1 MDIERI
7 IMCVMAFGAVLGGLD
22 RIGGNRFGFGDK
34 FEKGFQMLGNV
45 GLSMAGIICLAP
57 ALGELVGLLVGP
69 MCEALGMDPAVF
81 GSLLAIDM
89 GGYSLAVGLAKDP
102 ELGLYAGVIV
112 ASMFGATLVFH
123 IPVGVGF
130 LGEKDESF
138 MKGILLGLA
147 VMPGSLLVG
156 GLAMGLE
163 LKRILWNSL
172 PVFLLSAALAVGI
185 LKIPG
190 AMMKG
195 FKVFARI
202 IRAVAT
208 IGLTAAAVTHMTG
221 FVILD
226 TMPPLQEAMKVA
238 VSIGIVMLGG
248 MPLAELLRRLLKRPF
263 RWIGVRTGIDS
274 AGTTAVLVA
283 LVSATP
289 ALAMLPQMNRRSR
302 SVVAAFLVN
311 GVCIIGSH
319 FAFCQSAAPELVGP
333 LLAAKLA
340 GGILAV
346 TVALICTRGDREQD
360 REEHP
365 AAGGGAPAVRS

>member
-1 MDIERI
+1 MDINRI
-7 IMCVMAFGAVLGGLD
+7 IMWIMTCGAVLGGFD
-22 RIGGNRFGFGDK
+22 RILGNRFGYGDK

-57 ALGELVGLLVGP
+57 ALGKGIRFLVGP
-69 MCEALGMDPAVF
+69 VCNALKMDPSIF

-89 GGYSLAVGLAKDP
+89 GGYSLAVDLAKDP
-102 ELGLYAGVIV
+102 QLGLYAGIIV
-112 ASMFGATLVFH
+112 SSMFGATLVFH

-130 LGEKDESF
+130 LGERDESF

-147 VMPGSLLVG
+147 TMPGALLVG

-163 LKRILWNSL
+163 LGRILWNSL

-185 LKIPG
+185 LKAPG
-190 AMMKG
+190 AMMRG
-195 FKVFARI
+195 FKAFARV

-208 IGLTAAAVTHMTG
+208 LGLTAAAVTHMTG
-221 FVILD
+221 FVLLD

-248 MPLAELLRRLLKRPF
+248 MPLAELLRRLLKVPF
-263 RWIGVRTGIDS
+263 RWIGDRTGIDG
-274 AGTTAVLVA
+274 AGTSAVLVA

-302 SVVAAFLVN
+302 VVVAAFLVN

-319 FAFCQSAAPELVGP
+319 FAFCQSVAPESVGA
-333 LLAAKLA
+333 LLAAKLV

-346 TVALICTRGDREQD
+346 TVALVCTRGEK
-360 REEHP
+360 E
-365 AAGGGAPAVRS
+365 

>member
-1 MDIERI
+1 MDINRI
-7 IMCVMAFGAVLGGLD
+7 IMWIMACGAVLGGFD
-22 RIGGNRFGFGDK
+22 RILGNRFGYGDK

-57 ALGELVGLLVGP
+57 ALGKGIRFLVGP
-69 MCEALGMDPAVF
+69 VCNALKMDPSIF

-89 GGYSLAVGLAKDP
+89 GGYSLAVDLAKDP
-102 ELGLYAGVIV
+102 QLGLYAGIIIS
-112 ASMFGATLVFH
+112 SMFGATLVFH

-130 LGEKDESF
+130 LGERDESF

-147 VMPGSLLVG
+147 TMPGALLVG
-156 GLAMGLE
+156 GLSMGLE
-163 LKRILWNSL
+163 LGRILWNSL

-185 LKIPG
+185 LKAPG
-190 AMMKG
+190 AMMRG
-195 FKVFARI
+195 FKAFARV

-208 IGLTAAAVTHMTG
+208 LGLTAAAVTHMTG
-221 FVILD
+221 FVLLD

-248 MPLAELLRRLLKRPF
+248 MPLAELLRRLLKVPF
-263 RWIGVRTGIDS
+263 RWIGDRTGIDG
-274 AGTTAVLVA
+274 AGTSAVLVA

-302 SVVAAFLVN
+302 VVVAAFLVN

-319 FAFCQSAAPELVGP
+319 FAFCQSVAPESVGA
-333 LLAAKLA
+333 LLAAKLV

-346 TVALICTRGDREQD
+346 TVALVCTRGEK
-360 REEHP
+360 E
-365 AAGGGAPAVRS
+365 

>member
-1 MDIERI
+1 MDINRI
-7 IMCVMAFGAVLGGLD
+7 IMWVMAFGAVVGGLD
-22 RIGGNRFGFGDK
+22 RAFGNRFGYGDK

-57 ALGELVGLLVGP
+57 ALGKGIRFLVGP
-69 MCEALGMDPAVF
+69 VCNALKMDPSIF

-89 GGYSLAVGLAKDP
+89 GGYSLAVDLAKDP
-102 ELGLYAGVIV
+102 QLGLYAGIIIS
-112 ASMFGATLVFH
+112 SMFGATLVFH

-130 LGEKDESF
+130 LGERDESF

-147 VMPGSLLVG
+147 TMPGALLVG

-163 LKRILWNSL
+163 LGRILWNSL

-185 LKIPG
+185 LKAPG
-190 AMMKG
+190 AMMRG
-195 FKVFARI
+195 FKAFARV
-202 IRAVAT
+202 IRAMAT
-208 IGLTAAAVTHMTG
+208 LGLTAAAVTHMTG
-221 FVILD
+221 FVLLD

-248 MPLAELLRRLLKRPF
+248 MPLAELLRRLLKVPF
-263 RWIGVRTGIDS
+263 RWIGDRTGIDG
-274 AGTTAVLVA
+274 AGTSAVLVA

-302 SVVAAFLVN
+302 VVVAAFLVN

-319 FAFCQSAAPELVGP
+319 FAFCQSVAPESVGA
-333 LLAAKLA
+333 LLAAKLV

-346 TVALICTRGDREQD
+346 TVALICTRGEK
-360 REEHP
+360 E
-365 AAGGGAPAVRS
+365 

>member
-1 MDIERI
+1 MDINRI
-7 IMCVMAFGAVLGGLD
+7 IMWIMACGAVLGGFD
-22 RIGGNRFGFGDK
+22 RILGNRFGYGDK

-57 ALGELVGLLVGP
+57 VLGEGIRFLVGP
-69 MCEALGMDPAVF
+69 VCRVLKMDPSIF

-89 GGYSLAVGLAKDP
+89 GGYSLAVDLAKDTD
-102 ELGLYAGVIV
+102 LGAYAGIIV
-112 ASMFGATLVFH
+112 SSMFGATLVFH

-147 VMPGSLLVG
+147 TMPASLLVG

-163 LKRILWNSL
+163 LGRILWNSL

-185 LKIPG
+185 LKAPG
-190 AMMKG
+190 AMMRG
-195 FKVFARI
+195 FKAFARV

-208 IGLTAAAVTHMTG
+208 LGLTAAAVTHMTG
-221 FVILD
+221 FVLLD

-248 MPLAELLRRLLKRPF
+248 MPLTELLRRLLKVPF
-263 RWIGVRTGIDS
+263 RWIGDRTGIDG
-274 AGTTAVLVA
+274 AGTSAVLVA

-302 SVVAAFLVN
+302 VVVAAFLVN

-319 FAFCQSAAPELVGP
+319 FAFCQSVAPESVGA
-333 LLAAKLA
+333 LLAAKLV

-346 TVALICTRGDREQD
+346 TVALVCTRGEK
-360 REEHP
+360 E
-365 AAGGGAPAVRS
+365 

>member
-1 MDIERI
+1 MDINRI
-7 IMCVMAFGAVLGGLD
+7 IMWIMACGAVLGGFD
-22 RIGGNRFGFGDK
+22 RILGNRFGYGDK

-57 ALGELVGLLVGP
+57 ALGKGIRFLVGP
-69 MCEALGMDPAVF
+69 VCNALKMDPSVF

-89 GGYSLAVGLAKDP
+89 GGYSLAVDLAKDP
-102 ELGLYAGVIV
+102 QLGLYAGIIIS
-112 ASMFGATLVFH
+112 SMFGATLVFH

-130 LGEKDESF
+130 LGERDESF

-147 VMPGSLLVG
+147 TMPGALLVG
-156 GLAMGLE
+156 GLSMGLE
-163 LKRILWNSL
+163 LGRILWNSL

-185 LKIPG
+185 LKAPG
-190 AMMKG
+190 AMMRG
-195 FKVFARI
+195 FKAFARV

-208 IGLTAAAVTHMTG
+208 LGLTAAAVTHMTG
-221 FVILD
+221 FVLLD

-248 MPLAELLRRLLKRPF
+248 MPLAELLRRLLKVPF
-263 RWIGVRTGIDS
+263 RWIGDRTGIDGV
-274 AGTTAVLVA
+274 GTSAVLVA

-302 SVVAAFLVN
+302 VVVAAFLVN

-319 FAFCQSAAPELVGP
+319 FAFCQSVAPESVGA
-333 LLAAKLA
+333 LLAAKLV

-346 TVALICTRGDREQD
+346 TVALVCTRGEK
-360 REEHP
+360 E
-365 AAGGGAPAVRS
+365 

>member
-1 MDIERI
+1 MDINRI
-7 IMCVMAFGAVLGGLD
+7 IMWIMACGAVLGGFD
-22 RIGGNRFGFGDK
+22 RILGNRFGYGYK

-57 ALGELVGLLVGP
+57 ALGKGIRFLVGP
-69 MCEALGMDPAVF
+69 VCNALKMDPSIF

-89 GGYSLAVGLAKDP
+89 GGYSLAVDLAKDP
-102 ELGLYAGVIV
+102 QLGLYAGIIV
-112 ASMFGATLVFH
+112 SSMFGATLVFH

-130 LGEKDESF
+130 LGERDESF

-147 VMPGSLLVG
+147 TMPGALLVG

-163 LKRILWNSL
+163 LGRILWNSL

-185 LKIPG
+185 LKAPG
-190 AMMKG
+190 AMMRG
-195 FKVFARI
+195 FKAFARV

-208 IGLTAAAVTHMTG
+208 LGLTAAAVTHMTG
-221 FVILD
+221 FVLLD

-248 MPLAELLRRLLKRPF
+248 MPLAELLRRLLKVPF
-263 RWIGVRTGIDS
+263 RWIGDRTGIDG
-274 AGTTAVLVA
+274 AGTSAVLVA

-302 SVVAAFLVN
+302 VVVAAFLVN

-319 FAFCQSAAPELVGP
+319 FAFCQSVAPESVGA
-333 LLAAKLA
+333 LLAAKLV

-346 TVALICTRGDREQD
+346 TVALICTRGEK
-360 REEHP
+360 E
-365 AAGGGAPAVRS
+365 

>member
-138 MKGILLGLA
+138 MKGILLGLTEAGSDFCLLPLGPTSWA
-147 VMPGSLLVG
+147 VPSQGRLPRDKRK
-156 GLAMGLE
+156 MG
-163 LKRILWNSL
+163 
-172 PVFLLSAALAVGI
+172 
-185 LKIPG
+185 IP
-190 AMMKG
+190 
-195 FKVFARI
+195 
-202 IRAVAT
+202 
-208 IGLTAAAVTHMTG
+208 
-221 FVILD
+221 D
-226 TMPPLQEAMKVA
+226 
-238 VSIGIVMLGG
+238 
-248 MPLAELLRRLLKRPF
+248 RP
-263 RWIGVRTGIDS
+263 DS
-274 AGTTAVLVA
+274 VWC
-283 LVSATP
+283 
-289 ALAMLPQMNRRSR
+289 
-302 SVVAAFLVN
+302 SV
-311 GVCIIGSH
+311 
-319 FAFCQSAAPELVGP
+319 
-333 LLAAKLA
+333 
-340 GGILAV
+340 
-346 TVALICTRGDREQD
+346 
-360 REEHP
+360 
-365 AAGGGAPAVRS
+365 

>member
-7 IMCVMAFGAVLGGLD
+7 IMWVMACGAVLGGLD
-22 RIGGNRFGFGDK
+22 RIAGNRFGFGDK

-45 GLSMAGIICLAP
+45 SLSMAGIICLAP
-57 ALGELVGLLVGP
+57 AMGELVGLLVGP
-69 MCEALGMDPAVF
+69 LCEALKIDPSIF

-89 GGYSLAVGLAKDP
+89 GGYSLAVDLAKDP
-102 ELGLYAGVIV
+102 ELGLYSGVIV

-147 VMPGSLLVG
+147 VMPGTLLVG
-156 GLAMGLE
+156 GLAMGLG
-163 LKRILWNSL
+163 LGKIIWNSL

-185 LKIPG
+185 IKIPG
-190 AMMKG
+190 VMMRC

-208 IGLTAAAVTHMTG
+208 LGLTAAAVTHMTG
-221 FVILD
+221 FVILES
-226 TMPPLQEAMKVA
+226 MPPLQEAMKVA

-248 MPLAELLRRLLKRPF
+248 MPLAELIGRVLKIPF
-263 RWIGVRTGIDS
+263 RWIGDRTGIDS
-274 AGTTAVLVA
+274 AGTTAVLVG

-289 ALAMLPQMNRRSR
+289 ALSMLPQMNRRSR
-302 SVVAAFLVN
+302 VVVGAFLVN

-319 FAFCQSAAPELVGP
+319 FAFCQSVAPERLGA
-333 LLAAKLA
+333 LLAAKLV
-340 GGILAV
+340 GGCLAV
-346 TVALICTRGDREQD
+346 TVAILCSKGERE
-360 REEHP
+360 
-365 AAGGGAPAVRS
+365 

>member
-1 MDIERI
+1 MDINRI
-7 IMCVMAFGAVLGGLD
+7 IMWIMACGAVLGGFD
-22 RIGGNRFGFGDK
+22 RILGNRFGYGDK

-57 ALGELVGLLVGP
+57 ALGKGIRFLVGP
-69 MCEALGMDPAVF
+69 VCNALKMDPSIF

-89 GGYSLAVGLAKDP
+89 GGYPLAVDLAKDP
-102 ELGLYAGVIV
+102 QLGLYAGIIIS
-112 ASMFGATLVFH
+112 SMFGATLVFH

-130 LGEKDESF
+130 LGERDESF

-147 VMPGSLLVG
+147 TMPGALLVG

-163 LKRILWNSL
+163 LGRILWNSL

-185 LKIPG
+185 LKAPG
-190 AMMKG
+190 AMMRG
-195 FKVFARI
+195 FKAFARV

-208 IGLTAAAVTHMTG
+208 LGLTAAAVTHMTG
-221 FVILD
+221 FVLLD

-248 MPLAELLRRLLKRPF
+248 MPLAELLRRLLKVPF
-263 RWIGVRTGIDS
+263 RWIGDRTGIDG
-274 AGTTAVLVA
+274 AGTSAVLVA

-302 SVVAAFLVN
+302 VVVAAFLVN

-319 FAFCQSAAPELVGP
+319 FAFCQSVAPESVGA
-333 LLAAKLA
+333 LLAAKLV

-346 TVALICTRGDREQD
+346 TVALVCTRGEK
-360 REEHP
+360 E
-365 AAGGGAPAVRS
+365 

>member
-1 MDIERI
+1 MDINRI
-7 IMCVMAFGAVLGGLD
+7 IMWVMAFGAVVGGLD
-22 RIGGNRFGFGDK
+22 RAFGNRFGYGDK

-57 ALGELVGLLVGP
+57 ALGKGIRFLVGP
-69 MCEALGMDPAVF
+69 VCNALKMDPSIF

-89 GGYSLAVGLAKDP
+89 GGYSLAVDLAKDP
-102 ELGLYAGVIV
+102 QLGLYAGIIIS
-112 ASMFGATLVFH
+112 SMFGATLVLH

-130 LGEKDESF
+130 LGERDESF

-147 VMPGSLLVG
+147 TMPGALLVG

-163 LKRILWNSL
+163 LGRILWNSL

-185 LKIPG
+185 LKAPG
-190 AMMKG
+190 AMMRG
-195 FKVFARI
+195 FKAFARV

-208 IGLTAAAVTHMTG
+208 LGLTAAAVTHMTG
-221 FVILD
+221 FVLLD

-248 MPLAELLRRLLKRPF
+248 MPLAELLRRLLKVPF
-263 RWIGVRTGIDS
+263 RWIGDRTGIDGV
-274 AGTTAVLVA
+274 GTSAVLVA

-302 SVVAAFLVN
+302 VVVAAFLVN

-319 FAFCQSAAPELVGP
+319 FAFCQSVAPESVGA
-333 LLAAKLA
+333 LLAAKLV

-346 TVALICTRGDREQD
+346 TVALVCTRGEK
-360 REEHP
+360 E
-365 AAGGGAPAVRS
+365 

>member
-1 MDIERI
+1 MDIEKI
-7 IMCVMAFGAVLGGLD
+7 IMWIMACGAVLGGFD
-22 RIGGNRFGFGDK
+22 RILGNRYGLGDK

-57 ALGELVGLLVGP
+57 VLGEGVRFLVGP
-69 MCEALGMDPAVF
+69 LCEALKMDPAIF

-89 GGYSLAVGLAKDP
+89 GGYSLAVDLAKDP
-102 ELGLYAGVIV
+102 ELGQYAGVIV

-147 VMPGSLLVG
+147 VMPGSLLLG
-156 GLAMGLE
+156 GLVMGLG
-163 LKRILWNSL
+163 LGQILWNSL

-185 LKIPG
+185 VKVPG
-190 AMMKG
+190 AMMKI

-208 IGLTAAAVTHMTG
+208 VGLTVATVTHMTG
-221 FVILD
+221 FVILES
-226 TMPPLQEAMKVA
+226 MPPLQEAMKVA

-248 MPLAELLRRLLKRPF
+248 MPLAELLGRLLKRPF
-263 RWIGVRTGIDS
+263 RWIGDRTGIDG
-274 AGTTAVLVA
+274 AGTTAVLLA

-302 SVVAAFLVN
+302 VVVGAFLVN

-319 FAFCQSAAPELVGP
+319 FAFCQSVAPERIGA
-333 LLAAKLA
+333 LLAAKLF
-340 GGILAV
+340 GGILAM
-346 TVALICTRGDREQD
+346 TVALLCSKGERE
-360 REEHP
+360 
-365 AAGGGAPAVRS
+365 

>member
-1 MDIERI
+1 MDINRI
-7 IMCVMAFGAVLGGLD
+7 IMWVMAFGAVVGGLD
-22 RIGGNRFGFGDK
+22 RAFGNRFGYGDK

-57 ALGELVGLLVGP
+57 ALGKGIRFLVGP
-69 MCEALGMDPAVF
+69 VCNALKMDPSIF

-89 GGYSLAVGLAKDP
+89 GGYSLAVDLAKDP
-102 ELGLYAGVIV
+102 QLGLYAGIIIS
-112 ASMFGATLVFH
+112 SMFGATLVFH

-130 LGEKDESF
+130 LGERDESF

-147 VMPGSLLVG
+147 TMPGALLVG

-163 LKRILWNSL
+163 LGRILWNSL

-185 LKIPG
+185 LKAPG
-190 AMMKG
+190 AMMRG
-195 FKVFARI
+195 FKAFARV

-208 IGLTAAAVTHMTG
+208 LGLTAAAVTHMTG
-221 FVILD
+221 FVLLD

-248 MPLAELLRRLLKRPF
+248 MPLAELLRRLLKVPF
-263 RWIGVRTGIDS
+263 RWIGDRTGIDG
-274 AGTTAVLVA
+274 AGTSAVLVA

-302 SVVAAFLVN
+302 VVVAAFLVN

-319 FAFCQSAAPELVGP
+319 FAFCQSVAPESVGA
-333 LLAAKLA
+333 LLAAKLV

-346 TVALICTRGDREQD
+346 TVALVCTRGEK
-360 REEHP
+360 E
-365 AAGGGAPAVRS
+365 

>member
-1 MDIERI
+1 MDINRI
-7 IMCVMAFGAVLGGLD
+7 IMWVMAFGALLGGFD
-22 RIGGNRFGFGDK
+22 RILGNRFGYGEK

-57 ALGELVGLLVGP
+57 VLGEGIRFLVGP
-69 MCEALGMDPAVF
+69 VCRALKMDPSIF

-89 GGYSLAVGLAKDP
+89 GGYSLAVDLAKDTD
-102 ELGLYAGVIV
+102 LGAYAGIIV
-112 ASMFGATLVFH
+112 SSMFGATLVFH

-147 VMPGSLLVG
+147 TMPASLLVG

-163 LKRILWNSL
+163 LGRILWNSL
-172 PVFLLSAALAVGI
+172 PVFLLSAGLAVGI
-185 LKIPG
+185 MKAPV
-190 AMMKG
+190 AMMRG
-195 FKVFARI
+195 FKVFARV

-208 IGLTAAAVTHMTG
+208 LGLTAAAVTHMTG
-221 FVILD
+221 FVILN

-248 MPLAELLRRLLKRPF
+248 MPLAELLRRLLKTPF
-263 RWIGVRTGIDS
+263 RWIGDRTGIDS
-274 AGTTAVLVA
+274 AGTAAVLVA

-302 SVVAAFLVN
+302 VVVAAFLVN

-319 FAFCQSAAPELVGP
+319 FAFCQSVAPERVGA
-333 LLAAKLA
+333 LLAAKLV

-346 TVALICTRGDREQD
+346 TVALVCSRGEK
-360 REEHP
+360 E
-365 AAGGGAPAVRS
+365 

>member
-1 MDIERI
+1 MDINRI
-7 IMCVMAFGAVLGGLD
+7 IMWIMACGAVLGGFD
-22 RIGGNRFGFGDK
+22 RILGNRFGYGDK

-57 ALGELVGLLVGP
+57 ALGKGIRFLVGP
-69 MCEALGMDPAVF
+69 VCNALKMDPSIF

-89 GGYSLAVGLAKDP
+89 GGYSLAVDLAKDP
-102 ELGLYAGVIV
+102 QLGLYAGIIIS
-112 ASMFGATLVFH
+112 SMFGATLVFH

-130 LGEKDESF
+130 LGERDESF

-147 VMPGSLLVG
+147 TMPGALLVG

-163 LKRILWNSL
+163 LGRILWNSL

-185 LKIPG
+185 LKAPG
-190 AMMKG
+190 AMMRG
-195 FKVFARI
+195 FKAFARV

-208 IGLTAAAVTHMTG
+208 LGLTAAAVTHMTG
-221 FVILD
+221 FVLLD

-248 MPLAELLRRLLKRPF
+248 MPLAELLRRLLKVPF
-263 RWIGVRTGIDS
+263 RWIGDRTGIDG
-274 AGTTAVLVA
+274 AGTSAVLVA

-302 SVVAAFLVN
+302 VVVAAFLVN

-319 FAFCQSAAPELVGP
+319 FAFCQSVAPESVGA
-333 LLAAKLA
+333 LLAAKLV

-346 TVALICTRGDREQD
+346 TVALVCTRGEK
-360 REEHP
+360 E
-365 AAGGGAPAVRS
+365 

>member
-1 MDIERI
+1 MDINGI
-7 IMCVMAFGAVLGGLD
+7 IMWVMAFGAVLGGLD
-22 RIGGNRFGFGDK
+22 RILGNRFGYGDK

-57 ALGELVGLLVGP
+57 VLGRVVGLLVGP
-69 MCEALGMDPAVF
+69 LCEALKMDPSIF

-89 GGYSLAVGLAKDP
+89 GGYSLAVDLAKDP
-102 ELGLYAGVIV
+102 ELGLYSGVIV

-147 VMPGSLLVG
+147 VMPGTLLVG
-156 GLAMGLE
+156 GLAMGLG
-163 LKRILWNSL
+163 LGQIIWNSL

-185 LKIPG
+185 LKVPG
-190 AMMKG
+190 NMMKI

-208 IGLTAAAVTHMTG
+208 VGLTAAAVTHMTG
-221 FVILD
+221 FVILKN
-226 TMPPLQEAMKVA
+226 MPPLQEAMKVA

-248 MPLAELLRRLLKRPF
+248 MPLAELLGRLLKTPF
-263 RWIGVRTGIDS
+263 RWIGERTGIDS
-274 AGTTAVLVA
+274 AGTSAVLMG

-289 ALAMLPQMNRRSR
+289 ALSMLPQMNRRSR
-302 SVVAAFLVN
+302 VVVGAFLVN

-319 FAFCQSAAPELVGP
+319 FAFCQSVAPERLGA
-333 LLAAKLA
+333 LLAAKLV
-340 GGILAV
+340 GGCLAV
-346 TVALICTRGDREQD
+346 TVAILCSKGERE
-360 REEHP
+360 
-365 AAGGGAPAVRS
+365 

>member
-1 MDIERI
+1 MDINRI
-7 IMCVMAFGAVLGGLD
+7 IMWIMACGAVLGGFD
-22 RIGGNRFGFGDK
+22 RILGNRFGYGDK

-57 ALGELVGLLVGP
+57 ALGEGIRFLVGP
-69 MCEALGMDPAVF
+69 VCNAFKMDPSIF

-89 GGYSLAVGLAKDP
+89 GGYSLAVDLAKDP
-102 ELGLYAGVIV
+102 QLGLYAGIIV
-112 ASMFGATLVFH
+112 SSMFGATLVFH

-130 LGEKDESF
+130 LGERDESF

-147 VMPGSLLVG
+147 TMPGALLVG
-156 GLAMGLE
+156 GLAMGLR
-163 LKRILWNSL
+163 LGQILWNSL

-185 LKIPG
+185 LKAPG
-190 AMMKG
+190 AMMRG
-195 FKVFARI
+195 FKVFARV

-208 IGLTAAAVTHMTG
+208 LGLTAAAVTHMTG
-221 FVILD
+221 FVLLD

-248 MPLAELLRRLLKRPF
+248 MPLAELLRRLLKEPF
-263 RWIGVRTGIDS
+263 RWIGERTGIDG
-274 AGTTAVLVA
+274 AGTAAMLVA
-283 LVSATP
+283 LVSSTP

-302 SVVAAFLVN
+302 VVVAAFLVN

-319 FAFCQSAAPELVGP
+319 FAFCQSVAPESVGA
-333 LLAAKLA
+333 LLAAKLV

-346 TVALICTRGDREQD
+346 TVALVCTRGEK
-360 REEHP
+360 E
-365 AAGGGAPAVRS
+365 

>member
-1 MDIERI
+1 MDINRI
-7 IMCVMAFGAVLGGLD
+7 IMWVMAFGAVVGGLD
-22 RIGGNRFGFGDK
+22 RAFGNRFGYGDK

-57 ALGELVGLLVGP
+57 ALGKGIRFLVGP
-69 MCEALGMDPAVF
+69 VCNALKMDPSIF

-89 GGYSLAVGLAKDP
+89 GGYPLAVDLAKDP
-102 ELGLYAGVIV
+102 QLGLYAGIIIS
-112 ASMFGATLVFH
+112 SMFGATLVFH

-130 LGEKDESF
+130 LGERDESF

-147 VMPGSLLVG
+147 TMPGALLVG

-163 LKRILWNSL
+163 LGRILWNSL

-185 LKIPG
+185 LKAPG
-190 AMMKG
+190 AMMRG
-195 FKVFARI
+195 FKAFARV

-208 IGLTAAAVTHMTG
+208 LGLTAAAVTHMTG
-221 FVILD
+221 FVLLD

-248 MPLAELLRRLLKRPF
+248 MPLAELLRRLLKAPF
-263 RWIGVRTGIDS
+263 RWIGDRTGIDG
-274 AGTTAVLVA
+274 AGTSAVLVA
-283 LVSATP
+283 LVIATP

-302 SVVAAFLVN
+302 VVVAAFLVN

-319 FAFCQSAAPELVGP
+319 FAFCQSVAPESVGA
-333 LLAAKLA
+333 LLAAKLV

-346 TVALICTRGDREQD
+346 TVALVCTRGEK
-360 REEHP
+360 E
-365 AAGGGAPAVRS
+365 

>member
-1 MDIERI
+1 MDINRI
-7 IMCVMAFGAVLGGLD
+7 IMWIMACGAVLGGFD
-22 RIGGNRFGFGDK
+22 RILGNRFGYGDK

-45 GLSMAGIICLAP
+45 GLSMAGVICLAP
-57 ALGELVGLLVGP
+57 ALGKRIRFLVGP
-69 MCEALGMDPAVF
+69 VCNALKMDPSIF

-89 GGYSLAVGLAKDP
+89 GGYSLAVDLAKDP
-102 ELGLYAGVIV
+102 QLGLYAGIIIS
-112 ASMFGATLVFH
+112 SMFGATLVFH

-130 LGEKDESF
+130 LGERDESF

-147 VMPGSLLVG
+147 TMPGALLVG

-163 LKRILWNSL
+163 LGRILWNSL

-185 LKIPG
+185 LKAPG
-190 AMMKG
+190 AMMRG
-195 FKVFARI
+195 FKAFARV

-208 IGLTAAAVTHMTG
+208 LGLTAAAVTHMTG
-221 FVILD
+221 FVLLD

-248 MPLAELLRRLLKRPF
+248 MPLAELLRRLLKVPF
-263 RWIGVRTGIDS
+263 RWIGDRTGIDG
-274 AGTTAVLVA
+274 AGTSAVLVA

-302 SVVAAFLVN
+302 VVVAAFLVN

-319 FAFCQSAAPELVGP
+319 FAFCQSVAPESVGA
-333 LLAAKLA
+333 LLAAKLV

-346 TVALICTRGDREQD
+346 TVALVCTRGEK
-360 REEHP
+360 E
-365 AAGGGAPAVRS
+365 

>member
-1 MDIERI
+1 MDINRI
-7 IMCVMAFGAVLGGLD
+7 IMWIMACGAVLGGFD
-22 RIGGNRFGFGDK
+22 RILGNRFGYGDK

-57 ALGELVGLLVGP
+57 ALGKGIRFLVGP
-69 MCEALGMDPAVF
+69 VCNALKMDPSVF

-89 GGYSLAVGLAKDP
+89 GGYSLAVDLAKDP
-102 ELGLYAGVIV
+102 QLGLYAGIIIS
-112 ASMFGATLVFH
+112 SMFGATLVFH

-130 LGEKDESF
+130 LGERDESF

-147 VMPGSLLVG
+147 TMPGALLVG

-163 LKRILWNSL
+163 LGRILWNSL

-185 LKIPG
+185 LKAPG
-190 AMMKG
+190 AMMRG
-195 FKVFARI
+195 FKAFARV

-208 IGLTAAAVTHMTG
+208 LGLTAAAVTHMTG
-221 FVILD
+221 FVLLD

-248 MPLAELLRRLLKRPF
+248 MPLAELLRRLLKVPF
-263 RWIGVRTGIDS
+263 RWIGDRTGIDGV
-274 AGTTAVLVA
+274 GTSAVLVA

-302 SVVAAFLVN
+302 VVVAAFLVN

-319 FAFCQSAAPELVGP
+319 FAFCQSVAPESVGA
-333 LLAAKLA
+333 LLAAKLG

-346 TVALICTRGDREQD
+346 TVALVCTRGEK
-360 REEHP
+360 E
-365 AAGGGAPAVRS
+365 

>member
-1 MDIERI
+1 MDINRI
-7 IMCVMAFGAVLGGLD
+7 IMWVMAFGAVVGGLD
-22 RIGGNRFGFGDK
+22 RAFGNRFGYGEK

-57 ALGELVGLLVGP
+57 ALGEAVRFLVGP
-69 MCEALGMDPAVF
+69 MCEALKMDPSIF
-81 GSLLAIDM
+81 GSLLSIDM
-89 GGYSLAVGLAKDP
+89 GGYPLAVDLAKDA

-112 ASMFGATLVFH
+112 SSMFGATLVFH

-138 MKGILLGLA
+138 MKGILLGLT
-147 VMPGSLLVG
+147 VMPVSMLTG
-156 GLAMGLE
+156 GLVMGLR
-163 LKRILWNSL
+163 LGQILWNSL

-185 LKIPG
+185 MKAPV

-208 IGLTAAAVTHMTG
+208 LGLTAAAVTHMTG
-221 FVILD
+221 IVFLD
-226 TMPPLQEAMKVA
+226 TLPPLQEAMDVV

-248 MPLAELLRRLLKRPF
+248 MPLAELLRRLLKTPF
-263 RWIGVRTGIDS
+263 RWIGDRTGIDS

-302 SVVAAFLVN
+302 VVVAAFLVN
-311 GVCIIGSH
+311 GVCILGSH
-319 FAFCQSAAPELVGP
+319 FAFCQSVAPELVGA
-333 LLAAKLA
+333 LLAAKLV

-346 TVALICTRGDREQD
+346 TIALVCTRGERE
-360 REEHP
+360 
-365 AAGGGAPAVRS
+365 

>member
-1 MDIERI
+1 MDINGI
-7 IMCVMAFGAVLGGLD
+7 IMWVMAFGAVLGGLD
-22 RIGGNRFGFGDK
+22 RILGNRFGYGDK

-57 ALGELVGLLVGP
+57 VLGRVVGLLVGP
-69 MCEALGMDPAVF
+69 LCEALKMDPSIF

-89 GGYSLAVGLAKDP
+89 GGYSLAVDLAKDP
-102 ELGLYAGVIV
+102 ELGLYSGVIV

-147 VMPGSLLVG
+147 VMPGTLLVG
-156 GLAMGLE
+156 GLAMGLG
-163 LKRILWNSL
+163 LGKIIWNSL

-185 LKIPG
+185 LKVPG
-190 AMMKG
+190 AMMRG
-195 FKVFARI
+195 FKIFARI

-208 IGLTAAAVTHMTG
+208 LGLTAAAVTHMTG
-221 FVILD
+221 FVILES
-226 TMPPLQEAMKVA
+226 MPPLQEAMKVA

-248 MPLAELLRRLLKRPF
+248 MPLAELIGRVLKSPF
-263 RWIGVRTGIDS
+263 RWIGERTGIDS
-274 AGTTAVLVA
+274 AGTSAVLMG

-289 ALAMLPQMNRRSR
+289 ALSMLPQMNRRSR
-302 SVVAAFLVN
+302 VVVGAFLVN

-319 FAFCQSAAPELVGP
+319 FAFCQSVAPERLGA
-333 LLAAKLA
+333 LLAAKLV
-340 GGILAV
+340 GGCLAV
-346 TVALICTRGDREQD
+346 TVAILCSKGERE
-360 REEHP
+360 
-365 AAGGGAPAVRS
+365 

>member
-1 MDIERI
+1 MDINRI
-7 IMCVMAFGAVLGGLD
+7 IMWVMAFGAVLGGLD
-22 RIGGNRFGFGDK
+22 RILGNRFGYGEK

-57 ALGELVGLLVGP
+57 VLGQAVRILVGP
-69 MCEALGMDPAVF
+69 LCEALKMDPAIF

-89 GGYSLAVGLAKDP
+89 GGYPLAVDLAKDA
-102 ELGLYAGVIV
+102 ELGQYAGVIV

-156 GLAMGLE
+156 GLVMGLE
-163 LKRILWNSL
+163 LGQILWNSL

-190 AMMKG
+190 AMMRG
-195 FKVFARI
+195 FKIFARV

-208 IGLTAAAVTHMTG
+208 LGLTAAAVTHMTG

-248 MPLAELLRRLLKRPF
+248 MPLAELLRRLLKTPF
-263 RWIGVRTGIDS
+263 RWIGERTGIDS
-274 AGTTAVLVA
+274 AGTAAILVA

-302 SVVAAFLVN
+302 VVVAAFLVN

-319 FAFCQSAAPELVGP
+319 FAFCQSVAPERVGA
-333 LLAAKLA
+333 LLTAKLA
-340 GGILAV
+340 GSILAV
-346 TVALICTRGDREQD
+346 TVALLCSRGERE
-360 REEHP
+360 
-365 AAGGGAPAVRS
+365 